1 MLFDQRQLQV
11 KRVTVQLD
19 DDLHKQ
25 LKILSAQSET
35 SMNDLFLDALKQYL
49 EDAKDQEEL

>member
-25 LKILSAQSET
+25 LKVLSAQSET
-35 SMNDLFLDALKQYL
+35 SMNDLFVDALKQYL